1 MKVLFILQYPGYL
14 RYFDSALEALSQR
27 GHQVAVAFDQPHK
40 QTEGLAALQSMDATV
55 ENLGQAPRRYDIWR
69 PVARGLRGTIDYA
82 RYLHPRFKESSYLRD
97 RMRQVLPPLTRM
109 LGRWT
114 TTTAARTERL
124 VRALQ
129 ACERAVPSSAVIEA
143 WLRGIDPDALIV
155 SPLVTDQSP
164 QVDMIKA
171 ARRVGVRSA
180 LCVASWDHLTTKGL
194 MRIQPDLVALWNHA
208 QRREAIEL
216 HGTQADR
223 IVVTGAHCFDRWFDR
238 TPRRTRDDFCA
249 RVGLRSD
256 RPFVVFVGST
266 FSISSPAAE
275 VQYVTRWINAVRN
288 GPGSLADVGIL
299 IRPHPY
305 NSLHWGAVD
314 LSQFSD
320 VAVYPRHG
328 ANPVDTDDRADYYDT
343 LHHGA
348 AIVGINTS
356 AMIEAGIQNRPV
368 FTIVDASF
376 DDTQTGTL
384 HFRYLLPENGG
395 HLQHAASLDEHTRQL
410 SATIDGGTAP
420 SAQAFITAFVRP
432 HGLDVP
438 ATPRLVETLE
448 QLADRPLRTAAPLPL
463 HLWPLRAGLWT
474 LAVWLRLIDLN
485 YWRRLLLRLR
495 TGLRNRLRLWRHYK
509 TLRTLFRE
517 SSPRRVLKR
526 LSQRRYRYE
535 MALWQFYKTKRKS
548 LREWRARRSGAG
560 GAAL

>member
-1 MKVLFILQYPGYL
+1 
-14 RYFDSALEALSQR
+14 
-27 GHQVAVAFDQPHK
+27 
-40 QTEGLAALQSMDATV
+40 
-55 ENLGQAPRRYDIWR
+55 
-69 PVARGLRGTIDYA
+69 
-82 RYLHPRFKESSYLRD
+82 
-97 RMRQVLPPLTRM
+97 
-109 LGRWT
+109 
-114 TTTAARTERL
+114 
-124 VRALQ
+124 
-129 ACERAVPSSAVIEA
+129 
-143 WLRGIDPDALIV
+143 
-155 SPLVTDQSP
+155 
-164 QVDMIKA
+164 
-171 ARRVGVRSA
+171 
-180 LCVASWDHLTTKGL
+180 
-194 MRIQPDLVALWNHA
+194 MRIQPDLVALWNHD
-208 QRREAIEL
+208 QRREAIEF
-216 HGTQADR
+216 HGTPADR
-223 IVVTGAHCFDRWFDR
+223 IVVTGAQCFDRWFDR
-238 TPRRTRDDFCA
+238 TPRRTRADFCA
-249 RVGLRSD
+249 RVGLRPD

-266 FSISSPAAE
+266 ASISTPAAE
-275 VQYVTRWINAVRN
+275 VQFVTRWIAAVRN

-305 NSLHWGAVD
+305 NSVHWGAVD
-314 LSQFSD
+314 LSRFPE

-328 ANPVDTDDRADYYDT
+328 ANPVDSDDRADYYDT

-410 SATIDGGTAP
+410 SAAIDDGAAP

-474 LAVWLRLIDLN
+474 LAAWLRLIDLR
-485 YWRRLLLRLR
+485 YWGRLLLRLR
-495 TGLRNRLRLWRHYK
+495 TGLRYRLRLWRHYK
-509 TLRTLFRE
+509 TIRKVLRKMVAGRM
-517 SSPRRVLKR
+517 RKR
-526 LSQRRYRYE
+526 LRQRRYRYE

-548 LREWRARRSGAG
+548 FREWRARRSGAG
-560 GAAL
+560 GSTL